1 MLNIGNSQVQNNSW
15 QWNAV
20 FLSILSSGDFTQ
32 LPFWVDFLLHRCT
45 RCTRFTLELPAT
57 SDAFARLRACW
68 AQSRK
73 APASPSCWP
82 KWCLKI
88 YFGVTDLEGRW
99 GEMDK
104 TLQEWKCRAL
114 KSWCLQLHTSS
125 CFDRFP
131 QISACHFLSL
141 RNLFLILRCLQK
153 SVDCRQMALDLRSQS
168 FMAML
173 ELPPKRPS

>member
-20 FLSILSSGDFTQ
+20 FLSILSSGDFT
-32 LPFWVDFLLHRCT
+32 PWNSCCT
-45 RCTRFTLELPAT
+45 RCTLELPAT
-57 SDAFARLRACW
+57 SAAFARLRACW

-73 APASPSCWP
+73 APASPNCWP

-114 KSWCLQLHTSS
+114 KSWCLHLHTSS

-131 QISACHFLSL
+131 QISAFHFLSL
-141 RNLFLILRCLQK
+141 RNWFLILRCLQK
-153 SVDCRQMALDLRSQS
+153 TVDCRQMALDLRSQS